1 MSFMSELDHQPIVG
15 IDLGTTFSV
24 LAHIN
29 DAGVPATVANSEGE
43 LLTPSALLF
52 EEDQVVVGKEAAKAL
67 STEASRVAD
76 HPKRFMGLK
85 VYQKKFGGRR
95 FPPEALQ
102 GWILHKLRC
111 DAEGM
116 IGRFDKA
123 VVTVPAYFDEVR
135 RKATQDAGFIAGL
148 NVIDIINEPTAA
160 AIAYGFNA
168 GWINEVGHAT
178 DTKRVLVYDL
188 GGGTF
193 DVTVMEVK
201 GQEFRA
207 LATDGDFRLGGL
219 DWDQRLV
226 NHVAQQF
233 KNTHGID
240 PRDDE
245 DTLGRLTVDC
255 NAAKE
260 TLTVRDRA
268 SIDCLQGSHALR
280 IEITRKE
287 FEDLTL
293 DLLDR
298 TDFTVR
304 QTLKAA
310 DSKWSDIDEVLLVGG
325 SSRMP
330 AVRQML
336 ESLSGSKPDTSLSP
350 DQAVAHGAAI
360 RSAIVQGSDKKFA
373 TTKIKNVNSHSLGVV
388 ATEIET
394 KIRRVVRLIPR
405 NTPLPVVARQVF
417 KIHKKNQESLL
428 VKIVEGE
435 SENPEDCGTVGR
447 CSIWDLPEELP
458 VGTPIE
464 VRFAYKENGRLR
476 IKVTIG
482 GSKERAFRYEV
493 ERPNSL
499 TQEQLDS
506 WRDYVCR

>member
-1 MSFMSELDHQPIVG
+1 MSESEHQPIVG

-24 LAHIN
+24 LAYIN
-29 DAGVPATVANSEGE
+29 EAGVPATVPNAEGE

-52 EEDQVVVGKEAAKAL
+52 EGDNVVVGKEAAKAM
-67 STEASRVAD
+67 STEAASVAD
-76 HPKRFMGLK
+76 HPKRSMGSK
-85 VYQKKFGGRR
+85 VYQKQLGGRR

-102 GWILHKLRC
+102 GWILKKLKS
-111 DAEGM
+111 DAEST
-116 IGRFDKA
+116 IGFFDQA

-135 RKATQDAGFIAGL
+135 RKATQDAGYIAGL

-160 AIAYGFNA
+160 AIAYGFNS
-168 GWINEVGHAT
+168 GWINESGLASERR
-178 DTKRVLVYDL
+178 RVLVYDL

-193 DVTVMEVK
+193 DVTVMDVQGK
-201 GQEFRA
+201 EFRA
-207 LATDGDFRLGGL
+207 IATDGDFRLGGL
-219 DWDQRLV
+219 DWDMRLV
-226 NHVAQQF
+226 NHVAEEF
-233 KNTHGID
+233 KKAHGVD
-240 PRDDE
+240 PREDE
-245 DTLGRLTVDC
+245 NTRGRLMVDC
-255 NAAKE
+255 QAAKE

-268 SIDCLQGSHALR
+268 TIDCLQGSHALR
-280 IEITRKE
+280 VEVTRNE
-287 FEDLTL
+287 FEDLSL

-310 DSKWSDIDEVLLVGG
+310 NTKWSDIDQVLLVGG

-330 AVRQML
+330 AVRNML
-336 ESLSGSKPDTSLSP
+336 EGLSGKKPDTSLSP

-360 RSAIVQGSDKKFA
+360 RSAIIQGESEHFKS
-373 TTKIKNVNSHSLGVV
+373 TKIKNVNSHSLGVV
-388 ATEIET
+388 ATEIDT
-394 KIRRVVRLIPR
+394 KIRRVVQLIPR

-447 CSIWDLPEELP
+447 CSIWDLPEQIE

-464 VRFAYKENGRLR
+464 VRFAYQENGRLK

-482 GSKERAFRYEV
+482 GGEGRAFRYEV

-499 TQEQLDS
+499 TQEQLKS
-506 WRDYVCR
+506 WRDYICG